1 MRHPISLRSKK
12 IKKIKQIKKIEKS
25 KPKLIDRRMMPTM
38 IGEIEVTLR
47 VTANIEIEV
56 TLRVTARTEIEE
68 AAMLRTIEKRPKK
81 LVM

>member
-1 MRHPISLRSKK
+1 LRHPTSLRSKK

-25 KPKLIDRRMMPTM
+25 KPKLTDRRMMPTM
-38 IGEIEVTLR
+38 IG
-47 VTANIEIEV
+47 EIEV